1 MKKLFSALMMAVFM
15 MAASSSFAAGT
26 VDLKDPYKMVNEVA
40 STSFAKLKAN
50 KDKLSDVNFRK
61 ELVRT
66 ELLPYVDTNYAGA
79 KVLGSLYKSTNA
91 EDRKAFLNAFSE
103 YIVSSF
109 ADALALYNNQDLVSE
124 TTDKPVSA
132 DATQVVAKFLIRE
145 SGKKDLELLFKL
157 RKNSKTGEWKVFD
170 MVSEGISML
179 DAKTSELQPLLRS
192 KGVKAVTDLIVK
204 HNESGSKDPVK

>member
-1 MKKLFSALMMAVFM
+1 MLFACSSY
-15 MAASSSFAAGT
+15 AA

-40 STSFAKLKAN
+40 STSFSKLKAN
-50 KDKLSDVNFRK
+50 KDKIKDPAFRK

-79 KVLGSLYKSTNA
+79 KVLGSLYKTTKP
-91 EDRKAFLNAFSE
+91 EERKAFLDAFSE

-109 ADALALYNNQDLVSE
+109 ADALALYNNQELVSE
-124 TTDKPVSA
+124 TADKPVSA
-132 DATQVVAKFLIRE
+132 DATQVVSKFLIRE
-145 SGKKDLELLFKL
+145 QGKKDLELLFKL
-157 RKNSKTGEWKVFD
+157 RKNSKTGEWKVYD

-192 KGVKAVTDLIVK
+192 KGVSAVTDLIVK
-204 HNESGSKDPVK
+204 HNQSGSTEPVK